1 LLAALISIASIVP
14 NTSDATIVE
23 FQTVMGNF
31 EVNLYD
37 NATPATVA
45 NFLAYVNSGDYTN
58 TIYHRTVSGFIVQGG
73 GFTFDRDLVGV
84 TEPPV
89 AGITSRPTVN
99 NEPAFSNVRGTI
111 AMAKLGNDPN
121 SATNQWFFNLS
132 NNSANLDVQNS
143 GFTVFGEVVGNGMT
157 VVDAIAALPN
167 FPFGG
172 AFDDLPLRDY
182 VAADFNNNVLLQQE
196 HMVIVN
202 AIIVTDTTVDSA
214 AGLNPPANTA
224 NSGGGGLGG
233 DSGGGSLNFWA
244 IFMLLAMMLGRQV
257 IRPRT

>member
-1 LLAALISIASIVP
+1 
-14 NTSDATIVE
+14 
-23 FQTVMGNF
+23 
-31 EVNLYD
+31 
-37 NATPATVA
+37 
-45 NFLAYVNSGDYTN
+45 
-58 TIYHRTVSGFIVQGG
+58 
-73 GFTFDRDLVGV
+73 
-84 TEPPV
+84 
-89 AGITSRPTVN
+89 
-99 NEPAFSNVRGTI
+99 
-111 AMAKLGNDPN
+111 
-121 SATNQWFFNLS
+121 
-132 NNSANLDVQNS
+132 
-143 GFTVFGEVVGNGMT
+143 MT
-157 VVDAIAALPN
+157 VVDVIAALPS

-233 DSGGGSLNFWA
+233 GDSGGGSLTLWA
-244 IFMLLAMMLGRQV
+244 IFMLLAMLLGRQA